1 MAIEKELKLIF
12 SFIKNNS
19 KYEIPQITKDLENFR
34 KVVESL
40 DKYMNIK
47 FTVRVDGIKDVVE
60 LKNAIVSLN
69 KSLPAVSNNIAKFSN
84 SLKAINSIDSSKAIQ
99 LQDTINKLST
109 VLSKFSIGQIKV
121 DADQLAKV
129 FEKLADTTVKN
140 IAPMRDF
147 ENAIGRLSTKVQ
159 QSISSIKGLNQVFQL
174 LQSLS
179 SNVASATAGVKTPVF
194 KSKESEIGA
203 LVQQYNKLTSTL
215 DRTSVSIEKFNNLKN
230 KNVDAGTS
238 KQTSKDIKDFKS
250 AYDNLGGVFGRLQ
263 EEYKLLN
270 SQQDAAS
277 QNLAKSLLPALN
289 AAGAQT
295 QKYSDTL
302 GKAEKASVA
311 LQNQERK
318 LRDAYNEQFQTLG
331 GVLKRQVEFLTGAGI
346 LAAVG
351 TTIRSGFQVAFQTLN
366 QVQTILTVSRSN
378 FLSTAQ
384 TAELLADTMDDAARR
399 TGSAVAEI
407 GTVLKELGSAGL
419 STEQSIAA
427 LDSTMNNIIGT
438 NSSVVETTRLVASTY
453 NILGDSVTGTG
464 NQIANFTR
472 INDVFSRATLESSLE
487 LDQLVQA
494 LKFSL
499 PASKEAGL
507 SLEELTAILGQ
518 LADQGLRG
526 GNAGRAVRAVL
537 QQLSKDAP
545 LIAKALDIEI
555 DLSKPLDLLTIIQ
568 QYGEQIKGQELTVE
582 QLGTVFERF
591 GLRGADVFL
600 LLAQNTDKL
609 NKKIEDLNQN
619 AAGSAGLAAS
629 LKLDSPERQFAIFTE
644 NVSRLSREILKP
656 LIEVFI
662 SLIKTINSVAEKISL
677 LANNDLAIFGARAL
691 TATLAIKS
699 LGGALE
705 FIGGRQIGAS
715 ILSVAT
721 GTGSLAKGAQLASTA
736 FTAVSGVLGKALP
749 IIGLVGA
756 AITAASLAFG
766 LFAGNNKITIR
777 EIEKQIEKQS
787 EVIRQSQK
795 LSESYK
801 TLSVDIVKLS
811 KEYENGNITL
821 EEYKNKLNAFSQLG
835 PEVAEIIFRFGENA
849 SVAAEKIKELSDAQE
864 RLNEIQRKQLIGQQ
878 TEKFKAQ
885 ALEAEELIGTYRK
898 LNSEINNIQQKLEL
912 QIKFPDIS
920 NVSAD
925 SLKEELNA
933 VTEQRKKSFDEVVKL
948 INDIV
953 AYSVTTT
960 DKIASEQAR
969 GIATRLKRLIDPSEF
984 TGLGTEAN
992 KIKDIVEDLEDKI
1005 SGFNVKKLSFDID
1018 QLKNNLTN
1026 ATRGLE
1032 GFRNALLFKNETFV
1046 PIEEIEELT
1055 QKIKDLPEIVKK
1067 QQIGQKFI
1075 NELNFKG
1082 LAQEFAERFNEA
1094 GLRSFKLDGLKSALN
1109 EAIDSDSNK
1118 QQIDAISAYVE
1129 QVANNQIKGIEKVKQ
1144 ENIKAGKSK
1153 IVIEEQY
1160 AKAIALTEAGRTKA
1174 LTVIAALEAI
1184 PSRQRD
1190 VQLKAAVLQGEQ
1202 DLINTER
1209 VKLYNAALTEA
1220 STIRRDIIKQDKFEV
1235 RISKEQLRLVQEEN
1249 KSVEQLIKD
1258 LGLTPE
1264 LQKRI
1269 FENLQTEI
1277 VARKKVRDSTE
1288 KLKKDLFDIKNNLT
1302 KATLELRVQQRIG
1315 ASTIDQENQ
1324 RRLLLLEELNII
1336 EQRRADDINR
1346 DILLAE
1352 ELKIRKELNEISR
1365 NELIAYQQ
1373 IQGAAFELQNELLEV
1388 NSEHSETQ
1396 KVLSKVKNSYKNIL
1410 FLQRDIENATKLGG
1424 DAEKDILNK
1433 RISQV
1438 KEFLNIQNA
1447 YKEITELQKK
1457 EVSNAEKVLD
1467 IRLKINK
1474 AQQDLTNEL
1483 SSRAEAPLRK
1493 LLENFFQ
1500 SNDFSTTQ
1508 AFVRS
1513 IGGGYEEIA
1522 FYAGDVN
1529 AKVDRFIEELR
1540 RGNVELKEYPK
1551 SIRDLAGVFEGAN
1564 EEIKELRKQQNDLNQ
1579 TKFAILEKEFARALD
1594 RGGQEGF
1601 DRATSVI
1608 DQLVSSFQIIN
1619 EQTGG
1624 IDSERSKGN
1633 LAIIQAL
1640 AARLEEI
1647 NTQKKANPLQG
1658 LIDGTAL
1665 AADEFKALEAVI
1677 NQAAAAIDRLNAAGS
1692 RSTNERIQNLFD
1704 QQRAPLEVE
1713 RRASGGFIPGSGS
1726 GDIVPA
1732 LLEPGEFVI
1741 PKAIVQKLG
1750 VDYFNK
1756 MIEGGQP
1763 AQRFALGGAI
1773 RKYAEGGSV
1782 TAGGFTAG
1790 FATSTEDKVM
1800 VGQLSI
1806 LIGATAASNKLLEN
1820 ISTEVTGTG
1829 ADTVKNLEFLYNLVN
1844 NGIEQVQRPILDT
1857 LKIELRRLYDM
1868 SFESRNLLK
1877 VIASA
1882 VDENYSK
1889 GGFATGGFVPG
1900 SGSGD
1905 IVPAMLEPGEFVI
1918 PKKIVDKYGI
1928 QFFEDLRKS
1937 QGFKSGGIVGYQ
1949 RGGPVDD
1956 QFTPAL
1962 LDKTR
1967 KESSLAKIPKTEEAI
1982 NQLTA
1987 TLEAN
1992 NLSLELNTKATISN
2006 TENFQKI
2013 IADAEKTKIPFKNTE
2028 AGKSEG
2034 IIAGGEAKAKTATPG
2049 SVGGNNFVATLETG
2063 QKIISEYIKSV
2074 KEAGV
2079 STKNFFLQA
2088 SGQAAERFLNKIE
2101 NIGKSFEKLFKES
2114 IPGLLT
2120 FFLEDVV
2127 GANAEILENYAETRR
2142 NIAKTYNNQR
2152 ADLIEQLKRNEISYF
2167 DFFDKL
2173 EDLQKQNKDDEIDA
2187 EKEKNLAIQEQLS
2200 RNLTAVAGITG
2211 EVIANLAETVA
2222 DVLTGIPAFLNPV
2235 IDNLSKAI
2243 GGLGAGLGET
2253 IGGLAGAAGAIG
2265 GFALGAAAQFF
2276 SAVIQGFAGLLPVI
2290 TKILTA
2296 PQTEF
2301 ESFLDSLS
2309 KIPEELDKQIGNM
2322 SGRIGRIVEVLV
2334 GGDVLKKVGES
2345 FGAAISA
2352 VFPQIA
2358 TGFVQII
2365 PEALRAVV
2373 PLISSV
2379 FDALPA
2385 LMLSVFLSG
2394 GGLISAFV
2402 NLVQA
2407 AGAEFFDFFKDNLP
2421 NLIDVFILGMKSVFD
2436 PSNFNALADTFALVS
2451 EKLSGTLAAAG
2462 PQFVSGLVQAAPQ
2475 LITSL
2480 ASSIPGIIDSAIGS
2494 ISSLTT
2500 GEDNPFLKIIDGF
2513 IRDIIEQAPKFIKK
2527 IPELLKGVFSTLLGG
2542 AGFLTEINDLIG
2554 AVVETI
2560 ITNLPD
2566 VAGTLFEAFLEI
2578 LPQIVEQ
2585 ATGFIGSLFAK
2596 GFGDEFIGLFQELG
2610 KSFSSIFDTFGDI
2623 FRSLFSV
2630 FKDGGLQKAIKT
2642 VFSLFSQFGKI
2653 FIDLLTPVLS
2663 TAISLIN
2670 ELYAAFAQ
2678 IFEEVVADLI
2688 ADGTLAELGELLF
2701 SLSTVLL
2708 QVLEPL
2714 TPLVKELMP
2723 VLVPLLTALVIVG
2736 LIPLIATLGTLIL
2749 ILYTVKFAIEAVN
2762 FVAEKLAAVV
2772 AFLAPYFEEI
2782 RVKIE
2787 PLVLIL
2793 LGLTTSFGNFII
2805 IMYAVSQAI
2814 KFFQDNQETIS
2825 AGFDLFRESIDRFV
2839 TGFETLVERFSTAK
2853 DTMIQKLAD
2862 FINGIIDLIPGARET
2877 IGNLNIPGFAKGG
2890 LVKGPSGR
2898 DAVTANVTA
2907 GEYIISK
2914 EAADKLGISVLDF
2927 MNNPRNVDNIK
2938 NNSRLSKDSM
2948 VNDFLDV
2955 YNGVER
2961 GRVTPPSPSPG
2972 SGSDLNSLNQNTR
2985 EFYLDNF
2992 YDERSGPSTGA
3003 GANNT
3008 VALESAFVSA
3018 INTSGLTGYDVSG
3031 GSSSGGLGSG
3041 GSQKVEVIVNFNNCN
3056 FSSEDAAQKVQDTI
3070 VEQFSNDQGE
3080 LARILRENFEKGKK

>member
-99 LQDTINKLST
+99 LQETINKLST

-238 KQTSKDIKDFKS
+238 KETAKDIKDFKS

-318 LRDAYNEQFQTLG
+318 LRDAYNDQFNVLS
-331 GVLKRQVEFLTGAGI
+331 GVLKRQVEFLTGAAV

-351 TTIRSGFQVAFQTLN
+351 GTIRSGFQVAFQTLN

-384 TAELLADTMDDAARR
+384 TAELLADTMDDTARR
-399 TGSAVAEI
+399 TGSAVGEI

-419 STEQSIAA
+419 TTEQSIAA

-629 LKLDSPERQFAIFTE
+629 LKLDSPERQFAIFAE

-662 SLIKTINSVAEKISL
+662 SLIKTINNVAEKISL
-677 LANNDLAIFGARAL
+677 LANNDMAIFGARAL

-699 LGGALE
+699 LGSALE
-705 FIGGRQIGAS
+705 FMGGRQIVA
-715 ILSVAT
+715 SVASVAA
-721 GTGSLAKGAQLASTA
+721 GTGNLAKGAQLASTA

-749 IIGLVGA
+749 IIGLIGT

-821 EEYKNKLNAFSQLG
+821 EEYKNKLNSFSQLG

-992 KIKDIVEDLEDKI
+992 KIKDIVEDLEEKI

-1153 IVIEEQY
+1153 IVVEEQY

-1220 STIRRDIIKQDKFEV
+1220 STIRRDIVKQDQFEV

-1336 EQRRADDINR
+1336 AQRKEDGINR

-1373 IQGAAFELQNELLEV
+1373 IQNAAFELQNELIEV

-1508 AFVRS
+1508 MFVRS
-1513 IGGGYEEIA
+1513 IGGGYKDIA

-1529 AKVDRFIEELR
+1529 AKVDRFIEELK

-1551 SIRDLAGVFEGAN
+1551 NIRELSGVLEGAN
-1564 EEIKELRKQQNDLNQ
+1564 VEMGELRKQQNDLNQ
-1579 TKFAILEKEFARALD
+1579 TKFTILEKEFARALD

-1601 DRATSVI
+1601 DRATSII
-1608 DQLVSSFQIIN
+1608 DQLVSSFTIIN

-1624 IDSERSKGN
+1624 IDAGRTAGN
-1633 LAIIQAL
+1633 LAVIQAL
-1640 AARLEEI
+1640 QARIEEI

-1677 NQAAAAIDRLNAAGS
+1677 NQAAAAIDRLNAAGA

-1763 AQRFALGGAI
+1763 AQRFALGGAV
-1773 RKYAEGGSV
+1773 RKYEKGGAV
-1782 TAGGFTAG
+1782 NAGGFSAAYISDTQ
-1790 FATSTEDKVM
+1790 EKIM

-1806 LIGATAASNKLLEN
+1806 LVGTSTASITLLEN

-1844 NGIEQVQRPILDT
+1844 NGIEQVQRPTLDT
-1857 LKIELRRLYDM
+1857 LRIELRRLYDL

-1877 VIASA
+1877 IIAGA

-1937 QGFKSGGIVGYQ
+1937 QGFKSGGIVGY
-1949 RGGPVDD
+1949 RHGGPVDD

-1967 KESSLAKIPKTEEAI
+1967 QESSLAKIPKTEEAI

-1992 NLSLELNTKATISN
+1992 NLSLELNTKATITN

-2013 IADAEKTKIPFKNTE
+2013 IADAEKTKIPFKKPE
-2028 AGKSEG
+2028 VVKQEEK
-2034 IIAGGEAKAKTATPG
+2034 IAEGEAKAKTATPG
-2049 SVGGNNFVATLETG
+2049 SVGGNNFVATLESG

-2276 SAVIQGFAGLLPVI
+2276 SAVIQGFAGLIPVI

-2296 PQTEF
+2296 PQAEF

-2309 KIPEELDKQIGNM
+2309 KIPEELDKQIGDL

-2358 TGFVQII
+2358 TGFVQIV

-2379 FDALPA
+2379 FDTLPA
-2385 LMLSVFLSG
+2385 LILSVFLSG

-2421 NLIDVFILGMKSVFD
+2421 NLIDVFILGLKSIFD
-2436 PSNFNALADTFALVS
+2436 PSNFNAFADTFTLVS

-2475 LITSL
+2475 LVTSL

-2560 ITNLPD
+2560 ITSLPE

-2596 GFGDEFIGLFQELG
+2596 AFGDEFVGLFQELG
-2610 KSFSSIFDTFGDI
+2610 ASFSSIFDTFGDI
-2623 FRSLFSV
+2623 SRSLLSS
-2630 FKDGGLQKAIKT
+2630 FKNGGLQKAIQSI
-2642 VFSLFSQFGKI
+2642 FGLFSKI
-2653 FIDLLTPVLS
+2653 GQLFIQILTPVLS

-2678 IFEEVVADLI
+2678 IFEEVI
-2688 ADGTLAELGELLF
+2688 ADIISDGVLEELGELMLE
-2701 SLSTVLL
+2701 LSEVLIS
-2708 QVLEPL
+2708 VLEPL
-2714 TPLVKELMP
+2714 IPIVKELMP
-2723 VLVPLLTALVIVG
+2723 VLVPLLTALVIIG

-2762 FVAEKLAAVV
+2762 FVAEKLAAVA

-2782 RVKIE
+2782 RTKIE

-2805 IMYAVSQAI
+2805 IMYAVAQAI

-2914 EAADKLGISVLDF
+2914 EAADKLGVSVLDF

-3070 VEQFSNDQGE
+3070 VEQFNNDQGE

>member
-1 MAIEKELKLIF
+1 M
-12 SFIKNNS
+12 
-19 KYEIPQITKDLENFR
+19 
-34 KVVESL
+34 
-40 DKYMNIK
+40 
-47 FTVRVDGIKDVVE
+47 
-60 LKNAIVSLN
+60 
-69 KSLPAVSNNIAKFSN
+69 
-84 SLKAINSIDSSKAIQ
+84 
-99 LQDTINKLST
+99 
-109 VLSKFSIGQIKV
+109 
-121 DADQLAKV
+121 
-129 FEKLADTTVKN
+129 
-140 IAPMRDF
+140 
-147 ENAIGRLSTKVQ
+147 
-159 QSISSIKGLNQVFQL
+159 
-174 LQSLS
+174 
-179 SNVASATAGVKTPVF
+179 
-194 KSKESEIGA
+194 
-203 LVQQYNKLTSTL
+203 
-215 DRTSVSIEKFNNLKN
+215 
-230 KNVDAGTS
+230 
-238 KQTSKDIKDFKS
+238 
-250 AYDNLGGVFGRLQ
+250 
-263 EEYKLLN
+263 
-270 SQQDAAS
+270 
-277 QNLAKSLLPALN
+277 
-289 AAGAQT
+289 
-295 QKYSDTL
+295 
-302 GKAEKASVA
+302 
-311 LQNQERK
+311 
-318 LRDAYNEQFQTLG
+318 
-331 GVLKRQVEFLTGAGI
+331 
-346 LAAVG
+346 
-351 TTIRSGFQVAFQTLN
+351 
-366 QVQTILTVSRSN
+366 
-378 FLSTAQ
+378 
-384 TAELLADTMDDAARR
+384 
-399 TGSAVAEI
+399 
-407 GTVLKELGSAGL
+407 
-419 STEQSIAA
+419 
-427 LDSTMNNIIGT
+427 
-438 NSSVVETTRLVASTY
+438 
-453 NILGDSVTGTG
+453 
-464 NQIANFTR
+464 
-472 INDVFSRATLESSLE
+472 
-487 LDQLVQA
+487 
-494 LKFSL
+494 
-499 PASKEAGL
+499 
-507 SLEELTAILGQ
+507 
-518 LADQGLRG
+518 
-526 GNAGRAVRAVL
+526 
-537 QQLSKDAP
+537 
-545 LIAKALDIEI
+545 
-555 DLSKPLDLLTIIQ
+555 
-568 QYGEQIKGQELTVE
+568 
-582 QLGTVFERF
+582 
-591 GLRGADVFL
+591 
-600 LLAQNTDKL
+600 
-609 NKKIEDLNQN
+609 
-619 AAGSAGLAAS
+619 
-629 LKLDSPERQFAIFTE
+629 
-644 NVSRLSREILKP
+644 
-656 LIEVFI
+656 
-662 SLIKTINSVAEKISL
+662 
-677 LANNDLAIFGARAL
+677 
-691 TATLAIKS
+691 
-699 LGGALE
+699 
-705 FIGGRQIGAS
+705 GGRQIVA
-715 ILSVAT
+715 SVASVAA
-721 GTGSLAKGAQLASTA
+721 GTGNLAKGAQLASTA

-749 IIGLVGA
+749 IIGLIGT

-821 EEYKNKLNAFSQLG
+821 EEYKNKLNSFSQLG

-992 KIKDIVEDLEDKI
+992 KIKDIVEDLEEKI

-1153 IVIEEQY
+1153 IVVEEQY

-1220 STIRRDIIKQDKFEV
+1220 STIRRDIVKQDQFEV

-1336 EQRRADDINR
+1336 AQRKEDGINR

-1373 IQGAAFELQNELLEV
+1373 IQNAAFELQNELIEV

-1508 AFVRS
+1508 MFVRS
-1513 IGGGYEEIA
+1513 IGGGYKDIA

-1529 AKVDRFIEELR
+1529 AKVDRFIEELK

-1551 SIRDLAGVFEGAN
+1551 NIRELSGVLEGAN
-1564 EEIKELRKQQNDLNQ
+1564 VEMGELRKQQNDLNQ
-1579 TKFAILEKEFARALD
+1579 TKFTILEKEFARALD

-1601 DRATSVI
+1601 DRATSII
-1608 DQLVSSFQIIN
+1608 DQLVSSFTIIN

-1624 IDSERSKGN
+1624 IDAGRTAGN
-1633 LAIIQAL
+1633 LAVIQAL
-1640 AARLEEI
+1640 QARIEEI

-1677 NQAAAAIDRLNAAGS
+1677 NQAAAAIDRLNAAGA

-1763 AQRFALGGAI
+1763 AQRFALGGAV
-1773 RKYAEGGSV
+1773 RKYEKGGAV
-1782 TAGGFTAG
+1782 NAGGFSAAYISDTQ
-1790 FATSTEDKVM
+1790 EKIM

-1806 LIGATAASNKLLEN
+1806 LVGTSTASITLLEN

-1844 NGIEQVQRPILDT
+1844 NGIEQVQRPTLDT
-1857 LKIELRRLYDM
+1857 LRIELRRLYDL

-1877 VIASA
+1877 IIAGA

-1937 QGFKSGGIVGYQ
+1937 QGFKSGGIVGY
-1949 RGGPVDD
+1949 RHGGPVDD

-1967 KESSLAKIPKTEEAI
+1967 QESSLAKIPKTEEAI

-1992 NLSLELNTKATISN
+1992 NLSLELNTKATITN

-2013 IADAEKTKIPFKNTE
+2013 IADAEKTKIPFKKPE
-2028 AGKSEG
+2028 VVKQEEK
-2034 IIAGGEAKAKTATPG
+2034 IAEGEAKAKTATPG
-2049 SVGGNNFVATLETG
+2049 SVGGNNFVATLESG

-2276 SAVIQGFAGLLPVI
+2276 SAVIQGFAGLIPVI

-2296 PQTEF
+2296 PQAEF

-2309 KIPEELDKQIGNM
+2309 KIPEELDKQIGDL

-2358 TGFVQII
+2358 TGFVQIV

-2379 FDALPA
+2379 FDTLPA
-2385 LMLSVFLSG
+2385 LILSVFLSG

-2421 NLIDVFILGMKSVFD
+2421 NLIDVFILGLKSIFD
-2436 PSNFNALADTFALVS
+2436 PSNFNAFADTFTLVS

-2475 LITSL
+2475 LVTSL

-2560 ITNLPD
+2560 ITSLPE

-2596 GFGDEFIGLFQELG
+2596 AFGDEFVGLFQELG
-2610 KSFSSIFDTFGDI
+2610 ASFSSIFDTFGDI
-2623 FRSLFSV
+2623 SRSLLSS
-2630 FKDGGLQKAIKT
+2630 FKNGGLQKAIQSI
-2642 VFSLFSQFGKI
+2642 FGLFSKI
-2653 FIDLLTPVLS
+2653 GQLFIQILTPVLS

-2678 IFEEVVADLI
+2678 IFEEVI
-2688 ADGTLAELGELLF
+2688 ADIISDGVLEELGELMLE
-2701 SLSTVLL
+2701 LSEVLIS
-2708 QVLEPL
+2708 VLEPL
-2714 TPLVKELMP
+2714 IPIVKELMP
-2723 VLVPLLTALVIVG
+2723 VLVPLLTALVIIG

-2762 FVAEKLAAVV
+2762 FVAEKLAAVA

-2782 RVKIE
+2782 RTKIE

-2805 IMYAVSQAI
+2805 IMYAVAQAI

-2914 EAADKLGISVLDF
+2914 EAADKLGVSVLDF

-3070 VEQFSNDQGE
+3070 VEQFNNDQGE

>member
-99 LQDTINKLST
+99 LQETINKLST

-238 KQTSKDIKDFKS
+238 KETAKDIKDFKR

-289 AAGAQT
+289 ATGAQT

-801 TLSVDIVKLS
+801 TLSTDIVKLS

-849 SVAAEKIKELSDAQE
+849 AVAAEKIKELSDAQE
-864 RLNEIQRKQLIGQQ
+864 RLNEIQRKQLVGQQ

-885 ALEAEELIGTYRK
+885 AIEAEELIGTYKK

-933 VTEQRKKSFDEVVKL
+933 VTEQRKKSFDEVIKL

-953 AYSVTTT
+953 TYSVTTT

-992 KIKDIVEDLEDKI
+992 KIKDIVEDLEEKI

-1220 STIRRDIIKQDKFEV
+1220 STIRRDIVKQDQFEV

-1336 EQRRADDINR
+1336 EQRRADGINR

-1373 IQGAAFELQNELLEV
+1373 IQGAAFELQNELIEV

-1438 KEFLNIQNA
+1438 KEFINIQNA

-1529 AKVDRFIEELR
+1529 GKVDRFIEELR

-1551 SIRDLAGVFEGAN
+1551 SIRDLAGVFESAN

-1665 AADEFKALEAVI
+1665 ASDEFKALEAVI

-1773 RKYAEGGSV
+1773 RKYSEGGSV
-1782 TAGGFTAG
+1782 TAGGFAAG
-1790 FATSTEDKVM
+1790 FTTSTEDKIL

-1806 LIGATAASNKLLEN
+1806 LIGAATASNKLLEN

-1844 NGIEQVQRPILDT
+1844 NGIEQVQRPTLDT
-1857 LKIELRRLYDM
+1857 LKIELRRLYDL

-1877 VIASA
+1877 IIASA
-1882 VDENYSK
+1882 VDDNYSK

-1967 KESSLAKIPKTEEAI
+1967 KESSLANIAKTEESI

-2013 IADAEKTKIPFKNTE
+2013 IATAEKTKIPFKNVE
-2028 AGKSEG
+2028 AGKAEG
-2034 IIAGGEAKAKTATPG
+2034 VIAEGEAKAKTATPG

-2276 SAVIQGFAGLLPVI
+2276 SAVIQGFAGLIPVI

-2296 PQTEF
+2296 PQAEF

-2309 KIPEELDKQIGNM
+2309 KVPEEIDKQIGDM
-2322 SGRIGRIVEVLV
+2322 SGRIGRIVDVLV

-2436 PSNFNALADTFALVS
+2436 PSNFNAFADTFALVS

-2475 LITSL
+2475 LVTSL

-2513 IRDIIEQAPKFIKK
+2513 IKDIIEQAPKFIKK

-2566 VAGTLFEAFLEI
+2566 IAGTLFEAFLEI

-2723 VLVPLLTALVIVG
+2723 VLVPLLTALVIVA

-2762 FVAEKLAAVV
+2762 FVAEKLAAVI
-2772 AFLAPYFEEI
+2772 AIIAPYFEEI

-2793 LGLTTSFGNFII
+2793 LGLTTSLGNFII
-2805 IMYAVSQAI
+2805 IMYAVTQAI
-2814 KFFQDNQETIS
+2814 KFFQDNQETIN
-2825 AGFDLFRESIDRFV
+2825 AGFDLFRESIERFV

-2914 EAADKLGISVLDF
+2914 EAADKLGVSVLDF

-2938 NNSRLSKDSM
+2938 NNSRLSKDSI

-3003 GANNT
+3003 GTNNT

-3070 VEQFSNDQGE
+3070 VEQFNNDQGE